1 MWLALLCVCV
11 VQAKHAAEV
20 AKRAA
25 QVQDRKA
32 SAAAAA
38 AAKAAIQQAAN
49 EEQAKLRAQVQVSGA
64 TRNTQTMYVAQ
75 SLAGAKSAT
84 RIPVSRV
91 AAVWRGRSPIARGM
105 SANENCTN
113 WCRV

>member
-1 MWLALLCVCV
+1 MCF

-49 EEQAKLRAQVQVSGA
+49 EEQAKLRAQVQVS
-64 TRNTQTMYVAQ
+64 RN
-75 SLAGAKSAT
+75 SG
-84 RIPVSRV
+84 P
-91 AAVWRGRSPIARGM
+91 
-105 SANENCTN
+105 
-113 WCRV
+113 